1 MRTRL
6 YSFGYWAAPG
16 IACAF
21 ATKKATKSK
30 EGDLKHEVQ
39 HPTVTDTNVLAS
51 AKALSIAESLIGG
64 GKDSSKSCNG
74 PLKKVVVIGGGVCG
88 LSTAW
93 ALAQFGSYDI
103 TLLERETVGAFS
115 QASSINSGFLHIE
128 PTTDPSG
135 AEDWNSFSSSVSM
148 AVYRYLEAIRSIEF
162 QDTGMMLA
170 IHTPEQLAF
179 SNKHYPTEERADN
192 GSKWQKSIEINSLPK
207 TSSRYTEFLFPVIS

>member
-6 YSFGYWAAPG
+6 YSLGYWAAPG

-21 ATKKATKSK
+21 ATKKKANESK
-30 EGDLKHEVQ
+30 EGDLVHELQ
-39 HPTVTDTNVLAS
+39 HPTAVDIN
-51 AKALSIAESLIGG
+51 AKASSITESLIGG
-64 GKDSSKSCNG
+64 GIDPPKSYTG

-148 AVYRYLEAIRSIEF
+148 AVYRYLEAIKSIEF

-179 SNKHYPTEERADN
+179 SKKHYPTEERADN

-207 TSSRYTEFLFPVIS
+207 TSSRYTAFLFPVIL

>member
-16 IACAF
+16 IACVF
-21 ATKKATKSK
+21 ANKKATESK
-30 EGDLKHEVQ
+30 EGDLIQEVQ
-39 HPTVTDTNVLAS
+39 HPTATDINVLAS
-51 AKALSIAESLIGG
+51 AKALSITESLIGG
-64 GKDSSKSCNG
+64 GTDPPKSYNG
-74 PLKKVVVIGGGVCG
+74 PSKKVVVIGGGVCG

-128 PTTDPSG
+128 PTADPSG

-179 SNKHYPTEERADN
+179 SKKHYPTEERAQN
-192 GSKWQKSIEINSLPK
+192 GSKWQKSTENNSH
-207 TSSRYTEFLFPVIS
+207 RFPVIS

>member
-1 MRTRL
+1 MRTRQ
-6 YSFGYWAAPG
+6 YSFGNWAAPG

-21 ATKKATKSK
+21 ATKKVNETK
-30 EGDLKHEVQ
+30 EGDLVHELQ
-39 HPTVTDTNVLAS
+39 HPN
-51 AKALSIAESLIGG
+51 AKALSIMESLFCEGI
-64 GKDSSKSCNG
+64 DPPKSYTG

-115 QASSINSGFLHIE
+115 QASSINSGFLHTE

-162 QDTGMMLA
+162 RDTGMMLA

-179 SNKHYPTEERADN
+179 SKKHYQTEERADN

-207 TSSRYTEFLFPVIS
+207 TSSRYTAFLFPVVL

>member
-21 ATKKATKSK
+21 ATKKSNESK
-30 EGDLKHEVQ
+30 EGDLVQKVQ
-39 HPTVTDTNVLAS
+39 HPTAAKDNILAF
-51 AKALSIAESLIGG
+51 AKALSITDSLIGG
-64 GKDSSKSCNG
+64 DTDPPKNNPG
-74 PLKKVVVIGGGVCG
+74 PPKKVVVIGGGVCG

-93 ALAQFGSYDI
+93 ALAHFGSYDI

-135 AEDWNSFSSSVSM
+135 AEDWNYFSSSVSM
-148 AVYRYLEAIRSIEF
+148 AVYRYLEAIKSIEF

-179 SNKHYPTEERADN
+179 SKKHYPTQERAHN
-192 GSKWQKSIEINSLPK
+192 GSKWQKS
-207 TSSRYTEFLFPVIS
+207 T

>member
-1 MRTRL
+1 MRKRL

-16 IACAF
+16 IAFAF
-21 ATKKATKSK
+21 ATKKASNSK
-30 EGDLKHEVQ
+30 EGDLIQEVQ
-39 HPTVTDTNVLAS
+39 HPTAADINVLAS
-51 AKALSIAESLIGG
+51 AKTLSITESLIGG
-64 GKDSSKSCNG
+64 GIDPPKSYTG

-179 SNKHYPTEERADN
+179 SKKHYPTDERADN
-192 GSKWQKSIEINSLPK
+192 GSKWQKSIKINSLPK
-207 TSSRYTEFLFPVIS
+207 TSSRDTAFLFPVIS

>member
-1 MRTRL
+1 MQEL
-6 YSFGYWAAPG
+6 
-16 IACAF
+16 
-21 ATKKATKSK
+21 
-30 EGDLKHEVQ
+30 Q
-39 HPTVTDTNVLAS
+39 HPTAIDIN
-51 AKALSIAESLIGG
+51 AKALSITESLIGG
-64 GKDSSKSCNG
+64 DIDPPKSYTG

-148 AVYRYLEAIRSIEF
+148 AVYRYLEAIKSIEF

-179 SNKHYPTEERADN
+179 SKKHYPTEERADN

-207 TSSRYTEFLFPVIS
+207 TSSRYTVFLFPVIS